1 MIPRFYDPQDGQVY
15 MDGENVTEYT
25 RKSIGEKVGIV
36 QQRSVLFQ
44 GTIRDNLKWG
54 DENATD
60 EDIWKAIEIAQAKE
74 VLKERWE
81 SWISGWSRMDVICL
95 VDRNR
100 GLPLQEP

>member
-1 MIPRFYDPQDGQVY
+1 MFSREVY
-15 MDGENVTEYT
+15 CSREA
-25 RKSIGEKVGIV
+25 
-36 QQRSVLFQ
+36 SV
-44 GTIRDNLKWG
+44 DNLKWG

-74 VLKERWE
+74 VLKESLE
-81 SWISGWSRMDVICL
+81 SWISSWSRMDVICL